1 MSKFL
6 RFFYHKKG
14 KPSFKNIMIC
24 SALLLLAISLIL
36 FSEKFLD
43 ESLST
48 YGTIAS
54 LGIVILVGILVVRK
68 NK

>member
-14 KPSFKNIMIC
+14 KPSFKNIMLC
-24 SALLLLAISLIL
+24 SALLLLAIALLL
-36 FSEKFLD
+36 FSEKIFD
-43 ESLST
+43 ENVAPV
-48 YGTIAS
+48 GTMVS
-54 LGIVILVGILVVRK
+54 LGVVILVGILAVR

>member
-14 KPSFKNIMIC
+14 KPSLKNIMIC

-48 YGTIAS
+48 YGTMAS
-54 LGIVILVGILVVRK
+54 LGIVILGGILVVRK

>member
-48 YGTIAS
+48 DGTMAS

>member
-43 ESLST
+43 DSLST

>member
-48 YGTIAS
+48 YGTMAS
-54 LGIVILVGILVVRK
+54 LGIVILVEILVVRK

>member
-24 SALLLLAISLIL
+24 STLLLLAISLIL

-48 YGTIAS
+48 YGTMAS

-68 NK
+68 SK

>member
-54 LGIVILVGILVVRK
+54 LGIVILVGIVVLRK
-68 NK
+68 K

>member
-14 KPSFKNIMIC
+14 KPNFKNIMIC

-48 YGTIAS
+48 YGTMAS

>member
-48 YGTIAS
+48 YGTMAS
-54 LGIVILVGILVVRK
+54 LGIVILVGILVLRK
-68 NK
+68 K

>member
-6 RFFYHKKG
+6 RFFYRKKS
-14 KPSFKNIMIC
+14 KPSFKNIMLC

-48 YGTIAS
+48 YGTMAS
-54 LGIVILVGILVVRK
+54 LGIVILVGILAIRRK
-68 NK
+68 

>member
-36 FSEKFLD
+36 LSEKFLD

-48 YGTIAS
+48 YGTMAS